1 MSNKYL
7 KHKSKYYSHL
17 NELMSKL
24 SIEID
29 EADEEESKQPE
40 QKEKCQICKE
50 NTFKYICPKCKVLYC
65 SINCY
70 KKHNSECTEGF
81 YQSNVIE
88 ELKATKVSEDESK
101 KFRHSLKNFYNKLNE
116 NNQDILDTDSLTEEI
131 ENKKIFHYE
140 ELLDKMNNGTF
151 DMEKD
156 LTPQDWE
163 DFKKFV
169 NSGNCIEDKIGKL
182 YKPFWLRDAITLDI
196 IDLSYFST
204 LTEEETNTLKNLN
217 INKYREY
224 YTKEENEEEEEIE
237 DEDNDTM
244 YITLHK
250 EEQIVNYVTIN
261 NSLILKWKEI
271 KNLASLTKTVPSER
285 NLYQIV
291 DIVFT
296 VIYISRLFNGDF
308 DTNSE
313 ILEYIFQLC
322 PLLYTNKDTL
332 PFDITSSIN
341 YIVDKMKIIGGN
353 NLKRTKNLL
362 ISDMLILLK
371 GMKGFIFESFIRL
384 YDIIHFCSLEQ
395 GIKKRIVQRCTLSKN
410 KLIYFMSYLKSNV
423 TNEMINQLIVDIQN
437 YKKEQSI

>member
-1 MSNKYL
+1 
-7 KHKSKYYSHL
+7 
-17 NELMSKL
+17 
-24 SIEID
+24 
-29 EADEEESKQPE
+29 
-40 QKEKCQICKE
+40 
-50 NTFKYICPKCKVLYC
+50 
-65 SINCY
+65 
-70 KKHNSECTEGF
+70 
-81 YQSNVIE
+81 
-88 ELKATKVSEDESK
+88 
-101 KFRHSLKNFYNKLNE
+101 
-116 NNQDILDTDSLTEEI
+116 
-131 ENKKIFHYE
+131 
-140 ELLDKMNNGTF
+140 
-151 DMEKD
+151 
-156 LTPQDWE
+156 
-163 DFKKFV
+163 
-169 NSGNCIEDKIGKL
+169 
-182 YKPFWLRDAITLDI
+182 
-196 IDLSYFST
+196 
-204 LTEEETNTLKNLN
+204 
-217 INKYREY
+217 
-224 YTKEENEEEEEIE
+224 
-237 DEDNDTM
+237 M

>member
-17 NELMSKL
+17 NALMSKL
-24 SIEID
+24 SIEI
-29 EADEEESKQPE
+29 EESDEEESKQPE

-50 NTFKYICPKCKVLYC
+50 NSFKYICPKCKVLYC

-70 KKHNSECTEGF
+70 KTHNSECTEGF

-88 ELKATKVSEDESK
+88 ELKATKVSEDEAK
-101 KFRHSLKNFYNKLNE
+101 KFRHSLKDFYTKLNE
-116 NNQDILDTDSLTEEI
+116 KNQDILDTDSLTEEI
-131 ENKKIFHYE
+131 ENKKILHYE
-140 ELLDKMNNGTF
+140 ELFDKMNNGTF
-151 DMEKD
+151 DIEKD

-163 DFKKFV
+163 EFKKFL

-182 YKPFWLRDAITLDI
+182 YKPFWLRDAFSLDI
-196 IDLSYFST
+196 IDLTYFNS
-204 LTEEETNTLKNLN
+204 LTEEETTALKNLN

-224 YTKEENEEEEEIE
+224 YTNEENEEEEIE
-237 DEDNDTM
+237 DEDDDTM

-250 EEQIVNYVTIN
+250 EEQVINYITIN

-271 KNLASLTKTVPSER
+271 KDLSSLTKTIPSER
-285 NLYQIV
+285 NVYQIV

-296 VIYISRLFNGDF
+296 VIYIFRLFNGDF
-308 DTNSE
+308 DTNTE

-322 PLLYTNKDTL
+322 PLLYTKNDTL

-341 YIVDKMKIIGGN
+341 YIVDKMKIIEGN

-362 ISDMLILLK
+362 ISDMLLLLK

-395 GIKKRIVQRCTLSKN
+395 GVRKRTGQRCTLSKN
-410 KLIYFMSYLKSNV
+410 KLIYFMSYLKSSV
-423 TNEMINQLIVDIQN
+423 TNEMISQLIVDIQK

>member
-17 NELMSKL
+17 NALMSKL
-24 SIEID
+24 SISIE
-29 EADEEESKQPE
+29 ESDEEESKQPE

-50 NTFKYICPKCKVLYC
+50 NTFKYVCPKCKVLYC

-88 ELKATKVSEDESK
+88 ELKATKVSEDEAK
-101 KFRHSLKNFYNKLNE
+101 KFRHSLKDFYTKLNE
-116 NNQDILDTDSLTEEI
+116 KNQDILDTDSLTEEI
-131 ENKKIFHYE
+131 ENKKILHYE
-140 ELLDKMNNGTF
+140 ELFDKMNNGTF
-151 DMEKD
+151 DIEKD

-163 DFKKFV
+163 EFKKFI

-182 YKPFWLRDAITLDI
+182 YKPFWLRDAFSLDI
-196 IDLSYFST
+196 IDLTYFNS
-204 LTEEETNTLKNLN
+204 LTEEETTALKNLN

-224 YTKEENEEEEEIE
+224 YTNEENEEEEIE
-237 DEDNDTM
+237 DEDDDTM

-250 EEQIVNYVTIN
+250 EEQVVSYITIN

-271 KNLASLTKTVPSER
+271 KDLSSLTKTIPAER
-285 NLYQIV
+285 NIYQIV

-296 VIYISRLFNGDF
+296 VIYIFRLFNGDF
-308 DTNSE
+308 DTNTE

-322 PLLYTNKDTL
+322 PLLYTKNDTL

-341 YIVDKMKIIGGN
+341 YIVDKMKIIEGN

-362 ISDMLILLK
+362 ISDMLLLLK

-395 GIKKRIVQRCTLSKN
+395 GVKKRTGQRCTLSKN
-410 KLIYFMSYLKSNV
+410 KLIYFMSYLKSSV
-423 TNEMINQLIVDIQN
+423 TNEMISQLIVDIQK

>member
-17 NELMSKL
+17 NALMSKL
-24 SIEID
+24 SISIE
-29 EADEEESKQPE
+29 ESDEEESKQPE

-50 NTFKYICPKCKVLYC
+50 NSFKYVCPKCKVLYC

-88 ELKATKVSEDESK
+88 ELKATKVSEDEAK
-101 KFRHSLKNFYNKLNE
+101 KFRHSLKDFYSKLNE

-131 ENKKIFHYE
+131 ENKKILHYE
-140 ELLDKMNNGTF
+140 ELFDKMNNGTF
-151 DMEKD
+151 DIEKD
-156 LTPQDWE
+156 LSPQDWE

-182 YKPFWLRDAITLDI
+182 YKPFWLRDAFSLNI
-196 IDLSYFST
+196 IDLTYFNS
-204 LTEEETNTLKNLN
+204 LTEEETTALKNLN

-224 YTKEENEEEEEIE
+224 YTNEENEEEEIE
-237 DEDNDTM
+237 DEDDDTM

-250 EEQIVNYVTIN
+250 EEQVVNYITIN
-261 NSLILKWKEI
+261 NSLILKWREI
-271 KNLASLTKTVPSER
+271 KDLSSLTKTIPSER
-285 NLYQIV
+285 NVYQIV

-296 VIYISRLFNGDF
+296 VIYIFRLFNGDF
-308 DTNSE
+308 DTNTE

-322 PLLYTNKDTL
+322 PLLYTKNDTL

-341 YIVDKMKIIGGN
+341 YIVDKMKVIEGK

-362 ISDMLILLK
+362 ISDMLLLLK

-395 GIKKRIVQRCTLSKN
+395 GVKKRTGQQCTLSKN

-423 TNEMINQLIVDIQN
+423 TNEMINQLIVDIQK

>member
-17 NELMSKL
+17 NALMSKL
-24 SIEID
+24 SISIE
-29 EADEEESKQPE
+29 ESDEEESKQPE

-50 NTFKYICPKCKVLYC
+50 STFKYVCPKCKVLYC

-88 ELKATKVSEDESK
+88 ELKATKVSEDEAK
-101 KFRHSLKNFYNKLNE
+101 KFRHSLKDFYTKLNE
-116 NNQDILDTDSLTEEI
+116 KNQDILDTDSLTEEI
-131 ENKKIFHYE
+131 ENKKILHYE
-140 ELLDKMNNGTF
+140 ELFDKMNNGTF
-151 DMEKD
+151 DIEKD

-163 DFKKFV
+163 EFKKFL

-182 YKPFWLRDAITLDI
+182 YKPFWLRDAPPLDI
-196 IDLSYFST
+196 IDLTYFNS
-204 LTEEETNTLKNLN
+204 LTEEETTALKNLN

-224 YTKEENEEEEEIE
+224 YTNEENEEEEIE
-237 DEDNDTM
+237 DEDDDTM

-250 EEQIVNYVTIN
+250 EEQVVNYITIN
-261 NSLILKWKEI
+261 NSLILKWREI
-271 KNLASLTKTVPSER
+271 KDLSSLTKTIPSER
-285 NLYQIV
+285 NVYQII

-296 VIYISRLFNGDF
+296 AIYIFRLFNGDF
-308 DTNSE
+308 DTNTE

-322 PLLYTNKDTL
+322 PLLYTKNDTL

-341 YIVDKMKIIGGN
+341 YVVDKMKVIEGK
-353 NLKRTKNLL
+353 NLQRTKNLL
-362 ISDMLILLK
+362 ISDMLLLLK

-395 GIKKRIVQRCTLSKN
+395 GVRKRTGQRCTLSKN

-423 TNEMINQLIVDIQN
+423 TNEMISQLIVDIQK

>member
-17 NELMSKL
+17 NALMSKL
-24 SIEID
+24 SIEI
-29 EADEEESKQPE
+29 EESDEEESKQPE

-50 NTFKYICPKCKVLYC
+50 NTFKYVCPKCKVLYC

-70 KKHNSECTEGF
+70 KKHNSKCTEGF

-88 ELKATKVSEDESK
+88 ELKATKVSEDEAK
-101 KFRHSLKNFYNKLNE
+101 KFRHSLKDFYTKLNE

-131 ENKKIFHYE
+131 ENKKILHYE
-140 ELLDKMNNGTF
+140 ELFDKMNNGTF
-151 DMEKD
+151 DIEKD

-163 DFKKFV
+163 EFKKFV

-182 YKPFWLRDAITLDI
+182 YKPFWLRDAFSLDI
-196 IDLSYFST
+196 IDLTYFNS
-204 LTEEETNTLKNLN
+204 LTEEETTALKNLN

-224 YTKEENEEEEEIE
+224 YTNEENEEEEIE
-237 DEDNDTM
+237 DEDDDTM

-250 EEQIVNYVTIN
+250 EEQVVSYITIN

-271 KNLASLTKTVPSER
+271 KDLSSLTKTIPSER
-285 NLYQIV
+285 NVYQIV

-296 VIYISRLFNGDF
+296 VIYIFRLFNGDF
-308 DTNSE
+308 DTNTE

-322 PLLYTNKDTL
+322 PLLYTKNDTL

-341 YIVDKMKIIGGN
+341 YIVDKMKIIEGN

-362 ISDMLILLK
+362 ISDMLLLLK

-395 GIKKRIVQRCTLSKN
+395 GVKKRTGQRCTLSKN
-410 KLIYFMSYLKSNV
+410 KLIYFMSYLKSSV
-423 TNEMINQLIVDIQN
+423 TNEMISQLIVDIQK